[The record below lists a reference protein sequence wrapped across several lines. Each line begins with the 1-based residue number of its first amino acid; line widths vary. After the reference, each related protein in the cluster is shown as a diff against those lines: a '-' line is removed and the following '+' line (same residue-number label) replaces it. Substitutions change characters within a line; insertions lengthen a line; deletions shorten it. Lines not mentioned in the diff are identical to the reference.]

1 MAAADFR
8 ARHPES
14 ASSLT
19 GCPVGR
25 AGIDLVD
32 PMLYAGGD
40 APATWRRLR
49 AGNRLHWQQVDAERG
64 FWSAV
69 RFADAERVL
78 RDHAAFTT
86 RKGGFRMIQRERK
99 CSSLAFAFFPQ
110 SEASCTASSSVCNRP
125 LSMAR
130 RANAFLGPM

>member
-1 MAAADFR
+1 MPEVALRDEPL
-8 ARHPES
+8 ARRSEFSKKAGAS
-14 ASSLT
+14 AL
-19 GCPVGR
+19 
-25 AGIDLVD
+25 
-32 PMLYAGGD
+32 
-40 APATWRRLR
+40 
-49 AGNRLHWQQVDAERG
+49 LHFLGELPHG
-64 FWSAV
+64 F
-69 RFADAERVL
+69 L

-86 RKGGFRMIQRERK
+86 RKGGFRIIQRERK